1 MRPRVGQRSL
11 AVKVEHHEK
20 ARAERHRLAEQSVAA
35 AGQSHRARAAHAARE
50 EELHTAHMLQFR
62 PPKQLGTRAIHGVV
76 LKDDRGAAP
85 PAELLSK
92 PS

>member
-11 AVKVEHHEK
+11 AVEVEHHEE
-20 ARAERHRLAEQSVAA
+20 ARAESHRLAEQSVAA
-35 AGQSHRARAAHAARE
+35 AGQPHRARAAHAARE
-50 EELHTAHMLQFR
+50 EELHAAHTLQVSPR
-62 PPKQLGTRAIHGVV
+62 KKLGTRVVRGVV

-85 PAELLSK
+85 PAELLFK